1 MRTVKEFAIRRS
13 LNFDTVV
20 IGGGTTGIAAA
31 VASARNGAKTL
42 LVESNGFLGGNGA
55 SIPSWMGFHS
65 RSGEAV
71 IGGIALELV
80 QEMQR
85 REGASRIYPDP
96 ICGSVCIIQPALL
109 KIVAADFVSRAGV
122 DILLHTRF
130 AGVERI
136 DKKITAV
143 YLWGG
148 EGLIEV
154 TLENVID
161 CTDAGFVARE
171 AGETLFRGRSPDHK
185 VQVASWTFE
194 IDNIDFPELAAYFT
208 AFPDDMRPFPLDDAP
223 GHVRQI
229 LQQDGFVI
237 GAFHRLIRQAE
248 KDGMCLPRSNMPG
261 VIFPRQGRFVT
272 VASRVEN
279 VDPASSASHSR
290 AEIEGAAQAEL
301 WLRFLRQYVPGFA
314 HCRISGS
321 CSSIG
326 VRETCHLQGAATLS
340 GENLLRGD
348 IPEDSIALGAY
359 HLDVHSPDHRG
370 IETRFPRIYGIPFGA
385 LCPLRT
391 ANLLVAGRA
400 VSATHD
406 ALASTRVIPIS
417 MAEGEAA
424 GTAAA
429 LAVRAGIPAV
439 ELPAEQLRAVLQKN
453 GAILSPGAPDQALSA
468 DPPAENPFRPQ
479 TEKFSLENM

>member
-161 CTDAGFVARE
+161 CTDAVSYTHL
-171 AGETLFRGRSPDHK
+171 TLPTNS
-185 VQVASWTFE
+185 
-194 IDNIDFPELAAYFT
+194 
-208 AFPDDMRPFPLDDAP
+208 
-223 GHVRQI
+223 
-229 LQQDGFVI
+229 
-237 GAFHRLIRQAE
+237 
-248 KDGMCLPRSNMPG
+248 
-261 VIFPRQGRFVT
+261 
-272 VASRVEN
+272 
-279 VDPASSASHSR
+279 
-290 AEIEGAAQAEL
+290 
-301 WLRFLRQYVPGFA
+301 
-314 HCRISGS
+314 
-321 CSSIG
+321 
-326 VRETCHLQGAATLS
+326 
-340 GENLLRGD
+340 
-348 IPEDSIALGAY
+348 
-359 HLDVHSPDHRG
+359 
-370 IETRFPRIYGIPFGA
+370 
-385 LCPLRT
+385 
-391 ANLLVAGRA
+391 LV
-400 VSATHD
+400 
-406 ALASTRVIPIS
+406 
-417 MAEGEAA
+417 
-424 GTAAA
+424 
-429 LAVRAGIPAV
+429 
-439 ELPAEQLRAVLQKN
+439 
-453 GAILSPGAPDQALSA
+453 
-468 DPPAENPFRPQ
+468 
-479 TEKFSLENM
+479 

>member
-1 MRTVKEFAIRRS
+1 MFHRVADSVVHCFYLFYGVGS
-13 LNFDTVV
+13 LHVGQNLF
-20 IGGGTTGIAAA
+20 
-31 VASARNGAKTL
+31 RL
-42 LVESNGFLGGNGA
+42 L
-55 SIPSWMGFHS
+55 
-65 RSGEAV
+65 
-71 IGGIALELV
+71 
-80 QEMQR
+80 
-85 REGASRIYPDP
+85 
-96 ICGSVCIIQPALL
+96 
-109 KIVAADFVSRAGV
+109 VAADFVSRAGV

-424 GTAAA
+424 GTAAFTRCPQWPEQARVLVERERPVLAAGLEGLGCRVVPSQANYLLFQAEHVTDLKEKLLQRGILIRSCANYHNLGPDWYRVCVKGGEENRRLLAA
-429 LAVRAGIPAV
+429 LK
-439 ELPAEQLRAVLQKN
+439 EVL
-453 GAILSPGAPDQALSA
+453 
-468 DPPAENPFRPQ
+468 
-479 TEKFSLENM
+479 

>member
-148 EGLIEV
+148 HFDTELFLSVGLGV
-154 TLENVID
+154 L
-161 CTDAGFVARE
+161 AGGY
-171 AGETLFRGRSPDHK
+171 AGAKLLRAISP
-185 VQVASWTFE
+185 S
-194 IDNIDFPELAAYFT
+194 AAT
-208 AFPDDMRPFPLDDAP
+208 IAF
-223 GHVRQI
+223 
-229 LQQDGFVI
+229 
-237 GAFHRLIRQAE
+237 
-248 KDGMCLPRSNMPG
+248 
-261 VIFPRQGRFVT
+261 
-272 VASRVEN
+272 
-279 VDPASSASHSR
+279 
-290 AEIEGAAQAEL
+290 AA
-301 WLRFLRQYVPGFA
+301 VMFA
-314 HCRISGS
+314 A
-321 CSSIG
+321 G
-326 VRETCHLQGAATLS
+326 VRM
-340 GENLLRGD
+340 
-348 IPEDSIALGAY
+348 I
-359 HLDVHSPDHRG
+359 
-370 IETRFPRIYGIPFGA
+370 F
-385 LCPLRT
+385 
-391 ANLLVAGRA
+391 
-400 VSATHD
+400 
-406 ALASTRVIPIS
+406 
-417 MAEGEAA
+417 
-424 GTAAA
+424 
-429 LAVRAGIPAV
+429 
-439 ELPAEQLRAVLQKN
+439 
-453 GAILSPGAPDQALSA
+453 
-468 DPPAENPFRPQ
+468 
-479 TEKFSLENM
+479 